1 MNMSLF
7 DQSGIDPNMTG
18 ATMMMG
24 NNMSQHINVNR
35 GSEALLKNDFLNE
48 MGMKGPDLLTEEE
61 KQGLE
66 DKQNTDLD

>member
-1 MNMSLF
+1 
-7 DQSGIDPNMTG
+7 
-18 ATMMMG
+18 MMMG

-35 GSEALLKNDFLNE
+35 QSDMLLKNDFLNE